1 MSEDENVFPMD
12 ITDRNPSSRPS
23 KWRPQGYLVTILADA
38 EEAKRAENALVQS
51 GIAPRD
57 VKLYGSEEILANHE
71 IYMGRRSAAGKA
83 VGAFVDDAEGREL
96 YLGYAREGSLRDV
109 GPDPE
114 RGRCFQSASSAC
126 GLRPRARALLRAGYA
141 AGLSISLEQLM
152 KTGLQ
157 TGHRQTR

>member
-12 ITDRNPSSRPS
+12 ITDRDPSSRPS

-51 GIAPRD
+51 GLAPRD
-57 VKLYGSEEILANHE
+57 VKLYESGEILANHE

-96 YLGYAREGSLRDV
+96 YLGYAREGRCAMWVRIPNADDVSRVLRVLADY
-109 GPDPE
+109 D
-114 RGRCFQSASSAC
+114 
-126 GLRPRARALLRAGYA
+126 YA
-141 AGLSISLEQLM
+141 HVRYYGQDTQQDFHIS
-152 KTGLQ
+152 
-157 TGHRQTR
+157 

>member
-12 ITDRNPSSRPS
+12 ITDRDPSSRPS

-51 GIAPRD
+51 GLAPRD
-57 VKLYGSEEILANHE
+57 VKLYESGEILANHE

-96 YLGYAREGSLRDV
+96 YLGYAGRSLRDV
-109 GPDPE
+109 GPDTE
-114 RGRCFQSASSAC
+114 RGRCFQGASSAC
-126 GLRPRARALLRAGYA
+126 GLRLRARALLRAGYA
-141 AGLSISLEQLM
+141 AGLPYLLSSS
-152 KTGLQ
+152 
-157 TGHRQTR
+157 